1 MSNLKTIAA
10 FINSDGGTLLIGI
23 DDNGEAVEL
32 ENDLFPNEDKMCLH
46 LLNLIKRD
54 IGIKHL
60 PYISFD
66 FEELKGKRLFVIT
79 CKAGD
84 SPVYLKENGSEHFY
98 IRTGPA
104 NTELPVS
111 EVSDY
116 LKKRFKR

>member
-1 MSNLKTIAA
+1 M
-10 FINSDGGTLLIGI
+10 LIGI
-23 DDNGEAVEL
+23 DDNGEPIGL
-32 ENDLFPNEDKMCLH
+32 ENDLFPNEDKLCLH
-46 LLNLIKRD
+46 LINLIKRD

-66 FEELKGKRLFVIT
+66 FEELEENRLFVIT

-84 SPVYLKENGSEHFY
+84 SPVYLKEDDKEHFY

-111 EVSDY
+111 DVSGY
-116 LKKRFKR
+116 LKKRFISWHLEQ